1 MKQWIIDTAGLGTA
15 LWLIGYL
22 ASLVL
27 FYTPYAGIMGWIL
40 IAIFTPVTIVIAWW
54 WFGKREPLPLQY
66 YARVGIAWMLIA
78 VLLDYLFIV
87 LLFQASYYEPDVV
100 VYLYCHVPH
109 PGWSRPLPEPYPE
122 RAGVAAGI
130 TRILLRG

>member
-100 VYLYCHVPH
+100 VYYTVTFLIPVGVGLCLN
-109 PGWSRPLPEPYPE
+109 RTRNEPVSQQ
-122 RAGVAAGI
+122 G
-130 TRILLRG
+130 

>member
-1 MKQWIIDTAGLGTA
+1 MKQWIIDAAGLGTS

-66 YARVGIAWMLIA
+66 YALVGIAWMLIA

-100 VYLYCHVPH
+100 VYYTVTFLIPVGVGLYLN
-109 PGWSRPLPEPYPE
+109 RTRNEPVSQQ
-122 RAGVAAGI
+122 G
-130 TRILLRG
+130 